1 MNCENIEK
9 ALTTQ
14 GDIFDKL
21 LDIKFDSKERRNGIL
36 PLLHDNSIDIVE
48 RKKLLNIFCLE
59 NHFNELIKNLIRD
72 DVNNVNDF
80 GWVKY
85 ITYFIESEECKISH
99 LNNKYD
105 YGYEYV
111 GLYNNFFIPQQTE
124 RVFVA
129 LSNNIFNKKPSFVYG
144 LPETG
149 KSETMN
155 LLSKMFGKSL
165 ITFECTNSMDEKT
178 FERLLSGL
186 YKSGNWIC
194 LDGIDALPINMLS
207 LCAQKI
213 INIYRE
219 IVLKTETKI
228 NKKVQIFCIS
238 NITCKSNISDNMKH
252 YFRLVGVAVPE
263 LSYFINFT
271 LRNLGIQNKSNITR
285 KIKYCIDFLN
295 TKISVISSKRI
306 GLFLY
311 NKFLKLF
318 EKSIRGIKDTSDESI
333 ISDISKKCLEHSIL
347 PILNNQETEE
357 TQRFLNNIFNIKDK
371 PTNNT
376 NLELDYLDEL
386 IDNVLKNFH
395 FINNNFKNQIKRV
408 KLSLY

>member
-1 MNCENIEK
+1 
-9 ALTTQ
+9 
-14 GDIFDKL
+14 
-21 LDIKFDSKERRNGIL
+21 
-36 PLLHDNSIDIVE
+36 
-48 RKKLLNIFCLE
+48 
-59 NHFNELIKNLIRD
+59 
-72 DVNNVNDF
+72 
-80 GWVKY
+80 
-85 ITYFIESEECKISH
+85 
-99 LNNKYD
+99 
-105 YGYEYV
+105 
-111 GLYNNFFIPQQTE
+111 
-124 RVFVA
+124 
-129 LSNNIFNKKPSFVYG
+129 
-144 LPETG
+144 
-149 KSETMN
+149 
-155 LLSKMFGKSL
+155 
-165 ITFECTNSMDEKT
+165 
-178 FERLLSGL
+178 
-186 YKSGNWIC
+186 
-194 LDGIDALPINMLS
+194 
-207 LCAQKI
+207 
-213 INIYRE
+213 
-219 IVLKTETKI
+219 
-228 NKKVQIFCIS
+228 
-238 NITCKSNISDNMKH
+238 MKH